1 MKVSTWKRKSHLGGS
16 ELTGGQVLLHLL
28 HLLAAFSLAAL
39 QLLATLH
46 HGFHLRLH
54 FADVE
59 TGSGELFIDDAA
71 TLLLLRFDIEKSTET
86 SKLFSV
92 CQTPMLTNQTRYKI
106 RSPTSTVH
114 QQSALHQLSCVK
126 ASKWLAG

>member
-1 MKVSTWKRKSHLGGS
+1 MKVSTWGESHLGGS
-16 ELTGGQVLLHLL
+16 ELTGGQLLLHLL

-39 QLLATLH
+39 QLLAALH

-59 TGSGELFIDDAA
+59 TGDGELFIDDAA
-71 TLLLLRFDIEKSTET
+71 TLLLLRFDKKKSTET

-92 CQTPMLTNQTRYKI
+92 CPTPTQTLTSQIRY
-106 RSPTSTVH
+106 
-114 QQSALHQLSCVK
+114 
-126 ASKWLAG
+126 